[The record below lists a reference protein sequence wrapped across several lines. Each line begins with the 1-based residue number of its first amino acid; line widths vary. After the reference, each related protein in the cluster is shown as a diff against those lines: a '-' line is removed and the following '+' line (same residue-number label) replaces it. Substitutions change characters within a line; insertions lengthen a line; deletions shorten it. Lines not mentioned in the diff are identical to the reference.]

1 MRAGGDSMLNINSPT
16 VQAMMNN
23 LPQGVGNM
31 PVYFGNQP
39 QVTTD
44 VQTQQPVQNSTGF
57 STPYPSPK
65 DMVMQAGIQHQAYY
79 PTSFAPQNNFV
90 GGYNPGIQTAFQNYS
105 NPYMGYGS
113 YMGYGMMGGI
123 NPAYMDDMSRAV
135 YYNAVSNG
143 ISYDEQL
150 KNDQLLYTSISKI
163 VSKGLGRT
171 EDEAKRAEATFDIV
185 KPEPVQNTIY
195 QVRPHNP
202 MQVVLMRG
210 EEEITPVIKTRV
222 IDPMQNTQV
231 VDSVSRIADMM
242 ARENFHKERTF
253 ELLHQNAPERMFDDK
268 PFMYFMNNA
277 GGPIY
282 ADHIER
288 TLRAYR
294 SNSATALYNANE
306 FRKKLLESNGIKTRS
321 QINAI
326 DRFAT
331 RNGIGVLPN
340 GMSISPQHDP
350 SIASSFTYNPAT
362 GSYDIQ
368 PPGFIKDRLE
378 AARQR
383 FIQTIGREEE

>member
-1 MRAGGDSMLNINSPT
+1 MLNINSPT

-39 QVTTD
+39 QVTTQI
-44 VQTQQPVQNSTGF
+44 QTQPVQSGTGF

-65 DMVMQAGIQHQAYY
+65 DMVMQAGMQHQGYY
-79 PTSFAPQNNFV
+79 PTSFAPQNNLV
-90 GGYNPGIQTAFQNYS
+90 GGYNPAFQAAFQNYS

-113 YMGYGMMGGI
+113 YMGYGMIGGI

-135 YYNAVSNG
+135 YYNAIANG
-143 ISYDEQL
+143 LSYE
-150 KNDQLLYTSISKI
+150 DQLQNDKKLYTSISKI

-171 EDEAKRAEATFDIV
+171 EEEAKRAEATFDIV
-185 KPEPVQNTIY
+185 QPESAPAKNY
-195 QVRPHNP
+195 LYEVRPHNP
-202 MQVVLMRG
+202 MHVVLTKG
-210 EEEITPVIKTRV
+210 DQEVSEVIETKV
-222 IDPMQNTQV
+222 IDPYQNSQAIDYV
-231 VDSVSRIADMM
+231 ARISDMM
-242 ARENFHKERTF
+242 AREKFCKERTF
-253 ELLHQNAPERMFDDK
+253 ELLHQGAPERMFDDK
-268 PFMYFMNNA
+268 SFMYFMNNA

-282 ADHIER
+282 ADYAER
-288 TLRAYR
+288 TLRMQKA
-294 SNSATALYNANE
+294 NNAAALYNAQE
-306 FRKKLLESNGIKTRS
+306 FRRKLLESNGIQTKS

-340 GMSISPQHDP
+340 GMYVSPHHDP
-350 SIASSFTYNPAT
+350 SISSSFTYNPVT
-362 GSYDIQ
+362 GSYDIK

-383 FIQTIGREEE
+383 FIQTIGQDQE

>member
-1 MRAGGDSMLNINSPT
+1 MLNINSPT

-39 QVTTD
+39 QVTTQ
-44 VQTQQPVQNSTGF
+44 VQAQPVQNSTGF

-65 DMVMQAGIQHQAYY
+65 DMVMQAGMQQQAYY
-79 PTSFAPQNNFV
+79 PTSFAPQNNLV
-90 GGYNPGIQTAFQNYS
+90 GGYNPGFQAAFQNYS

-135 YYNAVSNG
+135 YYNAIANG
-143 ISYDEQL
+143 LSYDDQL
-150 KNDQLLYTSISKI
+150 KNDELLYKSISKV

-171 EDEAKRAEATFDIV
+171 EEEAKQCEATFDIV
-185 KPEPVQNTIY
+185 QPQQMQNSLY
-195 QVRPHNP
+195 EVRPHNP
-202 MQVVLMRG
+202 MQVVLVRG
-210 EEEITPVIKTRV
+210 DEEVTEVVKTKV
-222 IDPMQNTQV
+222 IDPYQNTQT
-231 VDSVSRIADMM
+231 VDTVARIADMM
-242 ARENFHKERTF
+242 ARENFQKERTF

-282 ADHIER
+282 ADYAER
-288 TLRAYR
+288 TLRIQKA
-294 SNSATALYNANE
+294 NNATALYSAQE
-306 FRKKLLESNGIKTRS
+306 FRKKLLESNGIQTKS

-326 DRFAT
+326 DRFAS
-331 RNGIGVLPN
+331 RNGILPN
-340 GMSISPQHDP
+340 GMPVSPQHDP

-362 GSYDIQ
+362 GSYDIK

-383 FIQTIGREEE
+383 FIQTIGRDQE